1 MLIVLS
7 FLYFVYG
14 YFLSFAFKKG
24 SFIKYLY
31 DKKNINV
38 LLSIE
43 ITFVILCSIV
53 VFLNQPL
60 NIIVALI
67 MFMHI
72 FGVFWIIANPKTFYE
87 MIEESLIAMDEV
99 YLERIS
105 SLMMFSFS
113 FLVLLSLF
121 IF

>member
-1 MLIVLS
+1 MLILLS

-14 YFLSFAFKKG
+14 YFLGFAFKKG

-67 MFMHI
+67 MFRGLLRKTTIEHKMTKVISIDNKTLI
-72 FGVFWIIANPKTFYE
+72 F
-87 MIEESLIAMDEV
+87 
-99 YLERIS
+99 
-105 SLMMFSFS
+105 
-113 FLVLLSLF
+113 FLS
-121 IF
+121 

>member
-1 MLIVLS
+1 MLILLS

-14 YFLSFAFKKG
+14 YFLGFAFKKG

-67 MFMHI
+67 M
-72 FGVFWIIANPKTFYE
+72 
-87 MIEESLIAMDEV
+87 LIPFR
-99 YLERIS
+99 YLMLKIKDFSQKIS
-105 SLMMFSFS
+105 VDKSYK
-113 FLVLLSLF
+113 
-121 IF
+121 I

>member
-1 MLIVLS
+1 
-7 FLYFVYG
+7 
-14 YFLSFAFKKG
+14 
-24 SFIKYLY
+24 
-31 DKKNINV
+31 
-38 LLSIE
+38 
-43 ITFVILCSIV
+43 
-53 VFLNQPL
+53 
-60 NIIVALI
+60 